1 MRVLIVSH
9 NVLGQA
15 TNMGKTVS
23 AYFDGWNVDDIAQIY
38 VHSGV
43 PTDKICDNYYRITDK
58 EAIKSIV
65 TRRCGT
71 VYKDIFKNGAL
82 AEEKPNSQITDS
94 LYQKA
99 RARTPLIYLSR
110 NLWWGLS
117 AWKSKK
123 LLNWVDEFSP
133 DAVFFASGDYAFTYK
148 IALDIAKYKKI
159 PLVVSCMDDYYFHNK
174 NEGRFLGKAVYKSYM
189 KQVRK
194 TMEYASCLFTIC
206 DKMTVEYT
214 KLFGKPCYTLHTP
227 TAIEEPMMGEC
238 QKAISYVGN
247 LGYKRHEQLIALG
260 RAIKN
265 VDSKDNPKFIDVYS
279 KEIREW
285 VLKDLNEEN
294 GIRFHGGISADQV
307 LEVMKN
313 SLALIHTE
321 SFDESTR
328 KSVAYSVSTKI
339 ADSLA
344 SGVCILAYGPSEV
357 ASIEYLRENIAAYC
371 IDENDNLE
379 SALVKFF
386 ENTALRDE
394 ITKNAIELSKKNHS
408 PSKNCKLI
416 ADVLGS
422 VCKNN

>member
-1 MRVLIVSH
+1 MKVLVISH
-9 NVLGQA
+9 NVFGQS
-15 TNMGKTVS
+15 TNMGKTIS

-71 VYKDIFKNGAL
+71 IYKDYFKNGAL
-82 AEEKPNSQITDS
+82 AEEKPNSQITTS

-99 RARTPLIYLSR
+99 RARTPIIYLSR

-133 DAVFFASGDYAFTYK
+133 DVVFFASGDYSFTYK

-159 PLVVSCMDDYYFHNK
+159 PLVVSCMDDYYFYNK
-174 NEGRFLGKAVYKSYM
+174 NENRFLGKAVYKSFM
-189 KQVRK
+189 KCVYK
-194 TMEYASCLFTIC
+194 TMKYASCLFTIC
-206 DKMTVEYT
+206 DKMTIEYT
-214 KLFGKPCYTLHTP
+214 KLFGRPCYTLHTP
-227 TAIEEPMMGEC
+227 TMISEPMVCGE
-238 QKAISYVGN
+238 QKAISYMGN
-247 LGYKRHEQLIALG
+247 LGYKRNEQLVALG
-260 RAIKN
+260 RALKSIDSEVNSKF
-265 VDSKDNPKFIDVYS
+265 VDIYS
-279 KEIREW
+279 KESCDE
-285 VLKDLNEEN
+285 VLRDFTEEN
-294 GIRFHGGISADQV
+294 GIRFHGGISAEQV
-307 LEVMKN
+307 IDVMRN
-313 SLALIHTE
+313 SMALVHTE

-357 ASIEYLRENIAAYC
+357 ASVKYLRENNAAYC

-379 SALVKFF
+379 SALVEFF
-386 ENTALRDE
+386 ENSALRDE

-416 ADVLGS
+416 ADVLGD